1 MDSTIAMI
9 LLADGLAWSAIY
21 LIIGLGLVLIF
32 SVTRVIFVPF
42 GSIAV
47 FSALSL
53 GAMETRQLP
62 AMINLIGLFVAVA
75 LIMELM
81 GIARQRAWSR
91 APRALLYWLIMPL
104 LPCLLAVW
112 ATGQDSEALKVVAAI
127 LLAVP
132 LGPLIERVALRP

>member
-53 GAMETRQLP
+53 GAMEHGRMP
-62 AMINLIGLFVAVA
+62 ASINLIALFIAVA
-75 LIMELM
+75 LLMEL
-81 GIARQRAWSR
+81 IAVCRQRAWQR
-91 APRALLYWLIMPL
+91 LPRALLYWLVLPL
-104 LPCLLAVW
+104 LPCALAWWV
-112 ATGQDSEALKVVAAI
+112 TGQ
-127 LLAVP
+127 
-132 LGPLIERVALRP
+132 

>member
-53 GAMETRQLP
+53 GAMETGQLP
-62 AMINLIGLFVAVA
+62 AMFNLIGVFFAVA
-75 LIMELM
+75 LIMALM
-81 GIARQRAWSR
+81 SIARQRAWPR
-91 APRALLYWLIMPL
+91 APRASLCPL
-104 LPCLLAVW
+104 HM
-112 ATGQDSEALKVVAAI
+112 
-127 LLAVP
+127 
-132 LGPLIERVALRP
+132 